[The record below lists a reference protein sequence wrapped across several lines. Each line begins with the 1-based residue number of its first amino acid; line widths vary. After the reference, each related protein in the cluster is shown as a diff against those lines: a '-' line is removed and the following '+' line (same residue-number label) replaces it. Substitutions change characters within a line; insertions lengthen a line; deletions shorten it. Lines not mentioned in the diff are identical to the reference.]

1 MSELEG
7 KMTKE
12 EMAKLAGINP
22 DEIDKSLKGLADK
35 GLIRYHKTKNGG
47 YHYTMID
54 ISEIEGKSKKAK

>member
-12 EMAKLAGINP
+12 EMAKLAGI
-22 DEIDKSLKGLADK
+22 DLKEVDKAVEGLVNK
-35 GLIRYHKTKNGG
+35 GLIRYHKTKNGD

-54 ISEIEGKSKKAK
+54 ISEIEGRDG